1 MKKSNSKL
9 WTAISGIPPVVIGIA
24 GAAILAL
31 EGHLM
36 GTGLTV
42 LLVAIHRYS
51 ESLLRTRLSA
61 DQTADWTAVR
71 AMTTVCC
78 LALPF
83 YLAFTIS

>member
-24 GAAILAL
+24 GAVILAL
-31 EGHLM
+31 EGQIL
-36 GTGLTV
+36 GTLLTV
-42 LLVAIHRYS
+42 VLVAIHRYS
-51 ESLLRTRLSA
+51 ESLMGSRLSA

-78 LALPF
+78 LGLPF
-83 YLAFTIS
+83 YLALTMI